1 MIYLYNGILF
11 GDKKGIKSTC
21 HNTDEPQ
28 KIMLSEINHS
38 KDHIL
43 YNSIY
48 IKCPDWA
55 CLQTESGLVI
65 EVRMRAGWGK
75 NEK

>member
-1 MIYLYNGILF
+1 
-11 GDKKGIKSTC
+11 
-21 HNTDEPQ
+21 
-28 KIMLSEINHS
+28 MLSEINHS

-43 YNSIY
+43 YNYIY

-65 EVRMRAGWGK
+65 ADSWGGGED
-75 NEK
+75 EK